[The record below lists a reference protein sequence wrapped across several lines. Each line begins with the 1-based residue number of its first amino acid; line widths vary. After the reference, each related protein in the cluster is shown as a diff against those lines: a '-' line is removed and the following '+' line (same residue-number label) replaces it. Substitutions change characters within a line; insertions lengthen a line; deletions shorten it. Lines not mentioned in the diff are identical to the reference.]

1 MNDRERPTLRGIPP
15 PPVPSL
21 HDHERRLQAVEAHV
35 FGIREDVAFIRGQ
48 LSTDREITR
57 GRTSTRPS
65 AKQLGAT
72 IGAILGALSA
82 AGAAIAAAKGW
93 L

>member
-1 MNDRERPTLRGIPP
+1 MNARERPTLRGIPP
-15 PPVPSL
+15 PPIPSL
-21 HDHERRLQAVEAHV
+21 HDHERRLRAVEAHV

-48 LSTDREITR
+48 LTGGAPARS
-57 GRTSTRPS
+57 SVRPS